1 MALAHTPD
9 WQTTKPGTEGV
20 IGPRPRL
27 RSVIGRICGAGNLEQ
42 YATRRRRYT
51 AYPIFSKWVR
61 NSDNCRMT
69 TIVGEMQNSGSS
81 FSARMTSYNRAFGK
95 ALRGF
100 RKATKSTQDALAS
113 EAGLDRTYIS
123 LLELGQRS
131 PTLDTLFALCRA
143 LNISLTEMAAA
154 IEAAL
159 PPQLDE

>member
-1 MALAHTPD
+1 
-9 WQTTKPGTEGV
+9 
-20 IGPRPRL
+20 
-27 RSVIGRICGAGNLEQ
+27 
-42 YATRRRRYT
+42 
-51 AYPIFSKWVR
+51 
-61 NSDNCRMT
+61 MT
-69 TIVGEMQNSGSS
+69 TIVGEMQNSGSY

-131 PTLDTLFALCRA
+131 PTLDTMFALCQA